1 MSGTFWP
8 SNIERNTQAGGE
20 VDTDLFGDEG
30 VQPEGEGVDMTPAA
44 TGFNFGHFGRLGV
57 AASSSPAR

>member
-1 MSGTFWP
+1 M
-8 SNIERNTQAGGE
+8 
-20 VDTDLFGDEG
+20 DTDLFGDEG